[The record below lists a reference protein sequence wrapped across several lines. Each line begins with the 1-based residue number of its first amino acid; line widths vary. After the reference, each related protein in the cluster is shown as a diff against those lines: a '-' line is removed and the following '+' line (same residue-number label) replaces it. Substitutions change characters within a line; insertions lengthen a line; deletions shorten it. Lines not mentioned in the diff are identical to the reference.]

1 MVLKKKK
8 EIRVNSV
15 SLEGPK
21 LDKLKLFADAE
32 GKNLASLLL
41 RSLELADGVEQ
52 IHCIKLVAPFL
63 EEQHKSSICP
73 AMIQNCLEVLTTMY
87 FSVDS
92 KNPLKKVLSS
102 SLDSFHQHFS
112 TEACYSF
119 TSYLREEL
127 HIAEHSVHRQVLD
140 NLSCCME
147 NFPLGFTCVTDIFM
161 EVLQYLQG
169 VLRTLQDQNR
179 TLNGNRIAQ
188 TQVMHN
194 LLMAVKI
201 SMILVQ
207 RVQNNVQEALRDD
220 RDSPIWKSMCGL
232 LNCFSSFLI
241 DEELLQNV
249 QSTSAMA
256 VILYLKIMFEP
267 AEKLPRLVSNLLL
280 RSVDSA
286 GLPDWFLSSCGSL
299 CKEDVPDSVLLFLCH
314 GALAMLDWGQ
324 GRMGWNGEK
333 LLPGIL
339 SVLLSLSSRLK
350 ESSVAMLL
358 SRILAMWTS
367 TALDVLNACSQD
379 LRCSLNGNTD
389 TLGTLLE
396 YVYTHWEH
404 PLDAVRHQT
413 KVIFKNLLQIHMS
426 TMDALDIKLDPF
438 FSRLTKSLLSLEW
451 HTKGKYASLA
461 CLVDCVGVESIL
473 AIDRTIPAQ
482 ILEVMGDQSFAPYAS
497 NLLEAMFVNHK
508 DNLRVTMQGKCWIDQ
523 WHEAWVSPLLFLLCE
538 GKPLQTTYI
547 IDYYL
552 PKLLKCSPESL
563 SYMVKILNTSAMT
576 NVGSTNSR
584 GALGALM
591 ACLRTARAH
600 GHMQFTDHFI
610 WVEQVSNGII
620 RQGLVHRHDQVRI
633 DALGLLCESHRS
645 TEVVS
650 MEEMELVLFFIM
662 YNLNSQAP
670 SVRQQICCLM
680 KKLFCRIQE
689 SSQVLYKL
697 EQHKNKLE
705 SASDPDAATWNPS
718 VALKHYEE
726 FMLSLTNSLFEAL
739 FPGSSHPTRFSALT
753 ILETIAEIFSTSN
766 AGQTRVVFALSRA
779 VTYRHVEALIECF
792 TNSFEEVKRLAFD
805 LLRKLPANTLG
816 LQDPQKF
823 QTLLRAAM
831 DLSTSTKHFDCVTAS
846 YMLNFLIH
854 QEGLESALKAWLMDE
869 HGSCSLQMEADVA
882 AGLVEKNTLNV
893 VRCLLANL
901 EHEITLSEKSLLQAA
916 ALFPMYGRV
925 HCINGALQQVS
936 LRNLSMVTEWR
947 KTVADLILM
956 SYRLSAVVSPIV
968 HSSSPE
974 GLIPMDTDA
983 ECAAQ
988 LQMILN
994 EIQPRDTNDYF
1005 TQARILQ
1012 EHHGSNSNKP
1022 GEGNEPLE
1030 NVCTDMAGE
1039 EACCVTAQMVL
1050 VCCWRSM
1057 KEISLLLGMLCQ
1069 RLPLQSGSH
1078 EGLITVEQVKDMG
1091 EYFKHHLLQSRHR
1104 GAFELAY
1111 VGFAKL
1117 TEMLIGCNNENLR
1130 CLPQEW
1136 LYNVLEEIKS
1146 SDPSSKLC
1154 ATRRSAGIPFYIQL
1168 DLWEQSKYSKQ
1179 NIGRTIVASN
1189 ETLASA
1195 AKKRAL
1201 LGSEPKNCKDGL
1213 LKRTMKELISLAMP
1227 LNEPQSTIPQV
1238 HALNILRALFRD
1250 TRLGE
1255 NIIPY
1260 VADGTQAAIL
1270 GFTSPV
1276 WAVRNSS
1283 TLLFS
1288 TLITRIFGVKR
1299 GKDENSKKNRM
1310 TGREFF
1316 SRFPSLYP
1324 FLLKQLEIVANTVDS
1339 DTSELKLHPSLFLL
1353 LLILGKLYPSPMD
1366 GTHSALSM
1374 APFVPFVMRCG
1385 HSPVYRSREMAARA
1399 LVPFVMV
1406 DNIPKTVLSLL
1417 NGLPNCT
1424 DKFIRQNHIHGTLLQ
1439 VLHLLQP
1446 FLESKHRPNSGRQ
1459 KELHDITIS
1468 MKAKLW
1474 LAARKNPCLV
1484 TRAAY
1489 LEVMVLLSNFLIKS
1503 KDTDVVISEF
1513 WMDIDSIII
1522 DSELMSEAHPLPAA
1536 PGLTQYLQSV
1546 AKLAISALSLMANP
1560 DPSSCLP
1567 SSTVSSRNAHQL
1579 LLRLL
1584 HSEFHEVRLLI
1595 LEAVL
1600 MWLKHA
1606 DLKQDMEE
1614 SRPLSDSS
1622 CFWDE
1627 IFLKLA
1633 FEENHPD
1640 CFCKVL
1646 EILFHMDTKK
1656 LLLSMAH
1663 SKEKDNKELLKWVM
1677 SIADSSYYSVEI
1689 QGLALKLSSKLAIY
1703 FTSSIQ
1709 ESSKLMDSELKQ
1721 WVRLVSNCCVDE
1733 SLSEIQM
1740 GVAEVLIEIAPV
1752 LLTNQNLILDLSDTL
1767 ILWNCIFML
1776 LQSEEPAVRDTT
1788 ADIIRVHHCQEQSRK
1803 KAKLEFC
1810 VVNPP
1815 MAMDLAFGI
1824 LCDLLQQWDQ
1834 VPAGT
1839 VILLEWLL
1847 GEDDLK
1853 RDLEDCKSV
1862 EDEYLFEKGEANF
1875 WAEKLIFVRLTSKH
1889 LRSLTPAISVGS
1901 DDISQ
1906 LFKRANSQAQL
1917 VGQRMN
1923 DLPPSPQFSKTAEY
1937 TRLLIQKERI
1947 SAFIKILNI
1956 LNKDGMDRDTEIP
1969 EGPVVKE
1976 ATGLC
1981 SDP

>member
-1 MVLKKKK
+1 MKMALKKKK

-15 SLEGPK
+15 ALEGPR

-41 RSLELADGVEQ
+41 RSLELTDGVEQ
-52 IHCIKLVAPFL
+52 IHCIKLVAPLL
-63 EEQHKSSICP
+63 EELHKSSVCH
-73 AMIQNCLEVLTTMY
+73 AMIQNCLEVFTMMY

-102 SLDSFHQHFS
+102 SLDSLHQHFN
-112 TEACYSF
+112 TEARYSF
-119 TSYLREEL
+119 TSCLREEL
-127 HIAEHSVHRQVLD
+127 QNTAHSVHRQVLD
-140 NLSCCME
+140 NLSSCME
-147 NFPLGFTCVTDIFM
+147 NFTLGLTCVTGIFM
-161 EVLQYLQG
+161 EVLEYLQG
-169 VLRTLQDQNR
+169 VLHTLQDQNR
-179 TLNGNRIAQ
+179 ALNGNRIAQ
-188 TQVMHN
+188 TQLMYD

-207 RVQNNVQEALRDD
+207 RVQNNVQEALRED
-220 RDSPIWKSMCGL
+220 RNSAVWKSMCGL

-256 VILYLKIMFEP
+256 VILYLKIMFQP
-267 AEKLPRLVSNLLL
+267 AEKLPLLVSNLLL

-286 GLPDWFLSSCGSL
+286 AVPDWFLNSCGNL
-299 CKEDVPDSVLLFLCH
+299 CKEDVPDSALLFLCH
-314 GALAMLDWGQ
+314 GALAMLNWKQ
-324 GRMGWNGEK
+324 GSMGRNGEK
-333 LLPGIL
+333 LLLEIL

-350 ESSVAMLL
+350 ESSLAMLV

-367 TALDVLNACSQD
+367 TALDVLNECSQD
-379 LRCSLNGNTD
+379 FRWRLNGNTD
-389 TLGTLLE
+389 TLGTFLE

-413 KVIFKNLLQIHMS
+413 KVVFKNLLQIHMS

-461 CLVDCVGVESIL
+461 CLVDCVGIESIL
-473 AIDRTIPAQ
+473 AVDRTIPAQ
-482 ILEVMGDQSFAPYAS
+482 ILDVMGDQSFAPYAS

-508 DNLRVTMQGKCWIDQ
+508 NNLRVAMQGKCWIDQ
-523 WHEAWVSPLLFLLCE
+523 WHETWVSPLLLLLCE

-563 SYMVKILNTSAMT
+563 SYMVKILNTSAVT

-600 GHMQFTDHFI
+600 GHMQFTDNFV
-610 WVEQVSNGII
+610 WVEQVSTGII
-620 RQGLVHRHDQVRI
+620 RQGLVHRHDQVRM

-650 MEEMELVLFFIM
+650 TQEMQLVHFFIL
-662 YNLNSQAP
+662 YNLSSQSP
-670 SVRQQICCLM
+670 SVRQHICCLM
-680 KKLFCRIQE
+680 KKLFYRIQE

-697 EQHKNKLE
+697 EQSKNRLE
-705 SASDPDAATWNPS
+705 SLSEPDAATWDPS
-718 VALKHYEE
+718 EALKRYEE
-726 FMLSLTNSLFEAL
+726 FMLSLSNSLFEAL

-753 ILETIAEIFSTSN
+753 ILETIAEIFSGPE
-766 AGQTRVVFALSRA
+766 AGQTRVVFELSQA
-779 VTYRHVEALIECF
+779 VTYRHVQALIGCF

-805 LLRKLPANTLG
+805 LLRKLPASVLG
-816 LQDPQKF
+816 LQDPQNF
-823 QTLLRAAM
+823 QTLLSAAM

-854 QEGLESALKAWLMDE
+854 QEGLQKALSTWLMDQPV
-869 HGSCSLQMEADVA
+869 SCHLQMETDAS
-882 AGLVEKNTLNV
+882 AGFVEKNTLNV

-901 EHEITLSEKSLLQAA
+901 EHEVTLSERSLLQAA

-925 HCINGALQQVS
+925 HCINGALQQVT
-936 LRNLSMVTEWR
+936 LRNLSLVTEWR

-956 SYRLSAVVSPIV
+956 SYRLSAVVSPVV

-983 ECAAQ
+983 ESAAQ

-1012 EHHGSNSNKP
+1012 EHHGQNSDDPEEDPEPRENK
-1022 GEGNEPLE
+1022 
-1030 NVCTDMAGE
+1030 CTDMAGKE

-1050 VCCWRSM
+1050 VCCWRGM
-1057 KEISLLLGMLCQ
+1057 KEVSLLLGVLCQ
-1069 RLPLQSGSH
+1069 HLPLQSGSCD
-1078 EGLITVEQVKDMG
+1078 GLITAEQVKDMG

-1117 TEMLIGCNNENLR
+1117 TEMLIRCNDGDLH

-1136 LYNVLEEIKS
+1136 LYSVLEEIKS

-1154 ATRRSAGIPFYIQL
+1154 ATRRSAGIPFYIQ
-1168 DLWEQSKYSKQ
+1168 
-1179 NIGRTIVASN
+1179 G
-1189 ETLASA
+1189 
-1195 AKKRAL
+1195 L

-1250 TRLGE
+1250 TRLSE

-1324 FLLKQLEIVANTVDS
+1324 FLLKQLEIVASTVDS
-1339 DTSELKLHPSLFLL
+1339 DAGELKLHPSLFLL

-1366 GTHSALSM
+1366 GTYSALSM
-1374 APFVPFVMRCG
+1374 APFVPFIMRCG

-1406 DNIPKTVLSLL
+1406 DDIPKTVLSLL
-1417 NGLPNCT
+1417 NGLPNST
-1424 DKFIRQNHIHGTLLQ
+1424 DQFIRQNHIHGTLLQ

-1446 FLESKHRPNSGRQ
+1446 YLESKHRPNSDRQ
-1459 KELHDITIS
+1459 EELYDIIS
-1468 MKAKLW
+1468 GMKAKLW
-1474 LAARKNPCLV
+1474 LAERNNPCLV
-1484 TRAAY
+1484 TRATY
-1489 LEVMVLLSNFLIKS
+1489 LEVVVLLSNFLITS
-1503 KDTDVVISEF
+1503 KDTDVVVTEF
-1513 WMDIDSIII
+1513 WTDIDSIII

-1546 AKLAISALSLMANP
+1546 TKLAISALSLMAIP
-1560 DPSSCLP
+1560 DPTSYRP
-1567 SSTVSSRNAHQL
+1567 STTASWRNAHQL
-1579 LLRLL
+1579 LSRLL

-1595 LEAVL
+1595 LEALL
-1600 MWLKHA
+1600 MWTKHV
-1606 DLKQDMEE
+1606 DPKQNTEE
-1614 SRPLSDSS
+1614 STPLSGILYFFD
-1622 CFWDE
+1622 D
-1627 IFLKLA
+1627 IFLMLA
-1633 FEENHPD
+1633 FEEKHPD

-1646 EILFHMDTKK
+1646 GILFHMDTKK
-1656 LLLSMAH
+1656 LLPSTTH
-1663 SKEKDNKELLKWVM
+1663 SKEKDNKELLKWIM
-1677 SIADSSYYSVEI
+1677 TIADSSYYSVEI
-1689 QGLALKLSSKLAIY
+1689 QGLALKLSSKLVIC

-1709 ESSKLMDSELKQ
+1709 EFSKLMESELKQ
-1721 WVRLVSNCCVDE
+1721 WVRLVSNCCEDE
-1733 SLSEIQM
+1733 QQSEIRM
-1740 GVAEVLIEIAPV
+1740 AVAEVLIEIAPV
-1752 LLTNQNLILDLSDTL
+1752 LLTNQNLTLDLSDTL
-1767 ILWNCIFML
+1767 VLWNCIFML

-1788 ADIIRVHHCQEQSRK
+1788 ADIIKVHHCQEQSRT
-1803 KAKLEFC
+1803 KAEFEFC

-1824 LCDLLQQWDQ
+1824 LCGLLQHWDR
-1834 VPAGT
+1834 VSAGI

-1847 GEDDLK
+1847 GEDGLK
-1853 RDLEDCKSV
+1853 RDLEDSKSV

-1875 WAEKLIFVRLTSKH
+1875 WAEKLIFVRLASKH
-1889 LRSLTPAISVGS
+1889 LRSLIPFSSVGA
-1901 DDISQ
+1901 DEVSQ
-1906 LFKRANSQAQL
+1906 LFQRANSQAQL
-1917 VGQRMN
+1917 VAQLMN
-1923 DLPPSPQFSKTAEY
+1923 DLPPAPQFSKTAEF

-1947 SAFIKILNI
+1947 SAFTSILNI
-1956 LNKDGMDRDTEIP
+1956 LKNGMDNQP
-1969 EGPVVKE
+1969 EVPE
-1976 ATGLC
+1976 
-1981 SDP
+1981 